1 MSESSSHPSE
11 RPGQEESPDSLTRHA
26 ATQTAGENPT
36 PGDRNQN
43 PPGISFW
50 HLIAEDFRTYDR
62 KLFEPGFWAVAIHRF
77 GNLRMDIRPRLLRL
91 PFSLLYRL
99 LHACMSGFVGI
110 NLEYSVKLGRRVRL
124 WHHGGMFLGAIS
136 IGNDVTIRHNTTMGV
151 LNQDEK
157 WKKPIIEDRV
167 DIGTGAC
174 ILGDVK
180 VGHDSVIGA
189 NSVVVR
195 SFPPYS
201 TLFGVPARRVN
212 VKPGT
217 DTGARTDRPPGG
229 GPVFRSLSSRIAW
242 I

>member
-1 MSESSSHPSE
+1 MSESSADPEEHPVEQQAS
-11 RPGQEESPDSLTRHA
+11 DSLTPHA
-26 ATQTAGENPT
+26 PSRIPGDNPT

-43 PPGISFW
+43 PAGISFFG
-50 HLIAEDFRTYDR
+50 LIAEDFRTHD
-62 KLFEPGFWAVAIHRF
+62 KNLCQPGFWAVVIHRF
-77 GNLRMDIRPRLLRL
+77 GNLRMDIRPRLLRM
-91 PFSLLYRL
+91 PFSFVYQI
-99 LHACMSGFVGI
+99 LHACMSGFFGI
-110 NLEYSVKLGRRVRL
+110 NLDYSVKLGRRVRL
-124 WHHGGMFLGAIS
+124 WHHGGMFLGAIA
-136 IGNDVTIRHNTTMGV
+136 IGDDVTIRHNTTMGV
-151 LNQDEK
+151 LHQDEK

-174 ILGDVK
+174 IFGDVT

-217 DTGARTDRPPGG
+217 ENNPPTGRPG
-229 GPVFRSLSSRIAW
+229 GPVFRSCV
-242 I
+242 

>member
-1 MSESSSHPSE
+1 MSESSSHPDEHPAQQDVS
-11 RPGQEESPDSLTRHA
+11 DSLRHNA
-26 ATQTAGENPT
+26 ASQTAGENPT

-43 PPGISFW
+43 PPGINFFR
-50 HLIAEDFRTYDR
+50 LIAEDFRTHDN
-62 KLFEPGFWAVAIHRF
+62 KLSEPGFWAVAIHRF
-77 GNLRMDIRPRLLRL
+77 GNLRMDIRPRLLRI
-91 PFSLLYRL
+91 PFSLLYQV
-99 LHACMSGFVGI
+99 LHICMSGFFGI

-136 IGNDVTIRHNTTMGV
+136 IGDDVTIRHNTTMGV
-151 LNQDEK
+151 LHQDEK

-174 ILGDVK
+174 IFGDIT

-201 TLFGVPARRVN
+201 TLFGVPARRVKMN
-212 VKPGT
+212 PGT
-217 DTGARTDRPPGG
+217 ESSSRTEPPRRQ
-229 GPVFRSLSSRIAW
+229 GPVFRSFSTRIAW